1 VVGNRWGKV
10 GVGVLAGIAIGLF
23 AGFWLGRDIQP
34 SEDYTAALTDLE
46 GQRREDYIVLVS
58 ALYALE
64 GDLAR
69 ARERLARLDEGD
81 TAQRHCCADLV
92 ADLAVKYIEGNK
104 GLEVAQDLATLAH
117 ALGADEEGLLAYVVT
132 LTHTPT
138 FVPTATD
145 TVLPPPTPTETPG
158 PTTNPTATPAALPTS
173 APTLPPTPTPM
184 PVPTLQP
191 LRWDSRLDIWLYPP
205 VRLEPAAAE
214 PGQTYWRLIVAEW
227 RSPDESGGAH
237 YIYINTIDET
247 GNPLPGQ
254 RVFVDNGGRTVLAT
268 EYKAG
273 TDYGVTFPMYGTLG
287 SYTCHVEGLS
297 DRVVGL
303 GLGTAK
309 GDETHTAFRLVFQQT
324 VKR

>member
-1 VVGNRWGKV
+1 MIGSRWKV
-10 GVGVLAGIAIGLF
+10 GAGVLAGIVIGLLV
-23 AGFWLGRDIQP
+23 GLWLVRDIRP
-34 SEDYTAALTDLE
+34 TEDYTAALTDLE
-46 GQRREDYIVLVS
+46 EQRREDYIVLVS

-64 GDLAR
+64 GDLDR
-69 ARERLARLDEGD
+69 AGERLAGLNEGD
-81 TAQRHCCADLV
+81 TARLV
-92 ADLAVKYIEGNK
+92 ADLAVAYIEGNK
-104 GLEVAQDLATLAH
+104 GLEVTQDLATLAH
-117 ALGADEEGLLAYVVT
+117 ALGADDEELLAYVVT
-132 LTHTPT
+132 PTYTPT
-138 FVPTATD
+138 LVPTATN
-145 TVLPPPTPTETPG
+145 TALPTPTPTETAG
-158 PTTNPTATPAALPTS
+158 PTADPTSTPAALPTS
-173 APTLPPTPTPM
+173 APALVPPVSTPTPM

-214 PGQTYWRLIVAEW
+214 PGQTYWRLVVAEW
-227 RSPDESGGAH
+227 RSPDESGGVH
-237 YIYINTIDET
+237 YIYISTIDGD

-254 RVFVDNGGRTVLAT
+254 RVFVDNGGRTVLVT

-309 GDETHTAFRLVFQQT
+309 GDETHTAFHLVFQQT

>member
-1 VVGNRWGKV
+1 VIGSRWKV
-10 GVGVLAGIAIGLF
+10 GAGVLAGIVIGLLV
-23 AGFWLGRDIQP
+23 GLWLVRDIRP
-34 SEDYTAALTDLE
+34 TEDYTAALTDLE
-46 GQRREDYIVLVS
+46 EQRREDYIVLVS

-64 GDLAR
+64 GDLDR
-69 ARERLARLDEGD
+69 AGERLAGLNEGD
-81 TAQRHCCADLV
+81 TARLV
-92 ADLAVKYIEGNK
+92 ADLAVAYIEGNK
-104 GLEVAQDLATLAH
+104 GLEVTQDLATLAH
-117 ALGADEEGLLAYVVT
+117 ALGADDEELLAYVVT
-132 LTHTPT
+132 PTYTPT
-138 FVPTATD
+138 LVPTATN
-145 TVLPPPTPTETPG
+145 TALPTPTPTETAG
-158 PTTNPTATPAALPTS
+158 PTADPTSTPAALPTS
-173 APTLPPTPTPM
+173 APALVPPVSTPTPM

-214 PGQTYWRLIVAEW
+214 PGQTYWRLVVAEW
-227 RSPDESGGAH
+227 RSPDESGGVH
-237 YIYINTIDET
+237 YIYISTIDGD

-254 RVFVDNGGRTVLAT
+254 RVFVDNGGRTVLVT

-309 GDETHTAFRLVFQQT
+309 GDETHTAFHLVFQQT